1 MDKYFGL
8 SSPAII
14 SFWVIR
20 RSGDV
25 VFIGTN
31 ATRGASIGDVSSE
44 HGDSHSRIKQKEKK
58 KNYLDI
64 LRDTFNFV

>member
-25 VFIGTN
+25 VVIGTK
-31 ATRGASIGDVSSE
+31 ATRGASIGEVSSE
-44 HGDSHSRIKQKEKK
+44 HGDSHSTIKIK
-58 KNYLDI
+58 
-64 LRDTFNFV
+64 